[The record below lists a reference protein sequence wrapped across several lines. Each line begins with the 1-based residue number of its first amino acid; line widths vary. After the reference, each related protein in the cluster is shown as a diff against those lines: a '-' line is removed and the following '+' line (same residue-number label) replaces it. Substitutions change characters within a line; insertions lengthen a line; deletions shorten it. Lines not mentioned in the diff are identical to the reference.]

1 MVEAF
6 FSSPY
11 YYILDSVTIAS
22 PRPLSSSNLHSTRKI
37 TCICRSSRLIS
48 YISGCRGTVQVL
60 SASLGLTGATY
71 LRQDI
76 LLSFVMSTAIRTHS
90 PLLRP
95 IVHKYTNSRALESKK
110 YRGDMSVELVDML

>member
-1 MVEAF
+1 M
-6 FSSPY
+6 
-11 YYILDSVTIAS
+11 
-22 PRPLSSSNLHSTRKI
+22 
-37 TCICRSSRLIS
+37 
-48 YISGCRGTVQVL
+48 L